1 MKIDDFDIL
10 SIFIDFYRFLVIF
23 SDFHEN
29 HENWSKLYPQN
40 YQKKGGVGGVPRG
53 Q

>member
-1 MKIDDFDIL
+1 MKIDDFDNL
-10 SIFIDFYRFLVIF
+10 SIFIDFYRFLMIF

-29 HENWSKLYPQN
+29 HENWWKLYPKKH
-40 YQKKGGVGGVPRG
+40 QKKGGVGGGTRG